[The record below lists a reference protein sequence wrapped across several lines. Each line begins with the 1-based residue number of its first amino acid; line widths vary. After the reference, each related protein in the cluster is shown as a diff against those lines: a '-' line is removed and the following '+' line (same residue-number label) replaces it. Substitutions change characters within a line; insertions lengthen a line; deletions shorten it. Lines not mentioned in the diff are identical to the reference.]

1 VKAWLAQW
9 LGEWSET
16 LLLGVQVLL
25 ILLAGF
31 VLQRLVA
38 RTLSRV
44 GQRYQQLPAELLLPL
59 RGALRW
65 LIMGSA
71 LLLALE
77 HLGVSAGVL
86 WAAFSGFVAVAA
98 VAFFAVWSV
107 LSNLFCAVLI
117 FTVGPFRLGD
127 RVEVVE
133 AADKPGAK
141 GRVIAINLLYT
152 TLEEDAEAGTGAL
165 VQIPNSLFFQ
175 KVVRRWRG
183 AEHSTSTP
191 IPTHNET

>member
-1 VKAWLAQW
+1 MKAWLAQW

-16 LLLGVQVLL
+16 LLFGVQVLL
-25 ILLAGF
+25 ILLAGY

-38 RTLSRV
+38 RGLTRV
-44 GQRYQQLPAELLLPL
+44 AQRYQLPGELLLPL

-71 LLLALE
+71 LMLALE
-77 HLGVSAGVL
+77 HLGVSAAVL

-152 TLEEDAEAGTGAL
+152 TLEEDAEAGSGAL

-183 AEHSTSTP
+183 TEPH
-191 IPTHNET
+191 PTTTIIQSET

>member
-1 VKAWLAQW
+1 MKVWLAQW
-9 LGEWSET
+9 LGAWSET
-16 LLLGVQVLL
+16 LLLGGQILL
-25 ILLAGF
+25 ILLAGY

-38 RTLSRV
+38 RGLTRLAN
-44 GQRYQQLPAELLLPL
+44 RYHLPGELLLPL

-71 LLLALE
+71 LMLALE

-117 FTVGPFRLGD
+117 FTIGPFRLGD
-127 RVEVVE
+127 RVEVLE

-152 TLEEDAEAGTGAL
+152 TLEEDAENGSGAL

-183 AEHSTSTP
+183 TEHQLTP
-191 IPTHNET
+191 TTTPNET

>member
-1 VKAWLAQW
+1 MKVWLAQW
-9 LGEWSET
+9 LGAWSET
-16 LLLGVQVLL
+16 LLLGGQILL
-25 ILLAGF
+25 ILLAGY

-38 RTLSRV
+38 RGLTRLAN
-44 GQRYQQLPAELLLPL
+44 RYQLPGELLLPL

-71 LLLALE
+71 LMLALE

-117 FTVGPFRLGD
+117 FTIGPFRLGD
-127 RVEVVE
+127 RVEVLE

-152 TLEEDAEAGTGAL
+152 TLEEDAESGSGAL

-183 AEHSTSTP
+183 TEPLPTTP
-191 IPTHNET
+191 HNET

>member
-1 VKAWLAQW
+1 MKAWLAQW
-9 LGEWSET
+9 LGEWSDT
-16 LLLGVQVLL
+16 LLFGVQILL

-38 RTLSRV
+38 RGLTRV
-44 GQRYQQLPAELLLPL
+44 ATRYHMPGELLLPL

-71 LLLALE
+71 LMLALE

-117 FTVGPFRLGD
+117 FTITPFRLGD
-127 RVEVVE
+127 RVEVLE

-152 TLEEDAEAGTGAL
+152 TLEEDAEGGTGAL

-183 AEHSTSTP
+183 TEQLPSTS
-191 IPTHNET
+191 HRNEM

>member
-1 VKAWLAQW
+1 MKNWLVRW
-9 LGEWSET
+9 LGEWGET
-16 LLLGVQVLL
+16 LLFGMQVLL
-25 ILLAGF
+25 ILLAGY

-38 RTLSRV
+38 RGLTRLAS
-44 GQRYQQLPAELLLPL
+44 RYQLPGELLLPL

-127 RVEVVE
+127 RVEVME

-141 GRVIAINLLYT
+141 GRVVAINLLYT
-152 TLEEDAEAGTGAL
+152 TLEEDAESGTGAL

-183 AEHSTSTP
+183 TESFPSTTLHS
-191 IPTHNET
+191 ET

>member
-1 VKAWLAQW
+1 MKGWLAQW
-9 LGEWSET
+9 LGEWSGT
-16 LLLGVQVLL
+16 LLLGGQLLL
-25 ILLAGF
+25 ILIAGF

-38 RTLSRV
+38 RGLTRLAT
-44 GQRYQQLPAELLLPL
+44 RYHLPGELLLPL

-71 LLLALE
+71 LMLALE
-77 HLGVSAGVL
+77 HVGVSAGVL

-98 VAFFAVWSV
+98 VAFFAIWSV

-127 RVEVVE
+127 RVEVME
-133 AADKPGAK
+133 SFDKPGAK

-152 TLEEDAEAGTGAL
+152 TLEEESDTGTGAL
-165 VQIPNSLFFQ
+165 LQIPNSLFFQ

-183 AEHSTSTP
+183 TELQPSLPPH
-191 IPTHNET
+191 ET